1 MFSGMT
7 NHSIDSK
14 GRIIL
19 PSKFRDQLGES
30 FYVTRGFT
38 SCIQVLSTEQFDHL
52 REQIR
57 QLPADKAL
65 SLQYIMI
72 APSVEVTPNSQG
84 RISIPQSLRE
94 EAGIDKEAVVL
105 GMDTRIEIWDKANY
119 DQFIK
124 KQKEEVLADALELL
138 RL

>member
-19 PSKFRDQLGES
+19 PAKFREELGES
-30 FYVTRGFT
+30 FYITRGFT
-38 SCIQVLSTEQFDHL
+38 DCIQVLSTEQFDHL

-57 QLPADKAL
+57 ELPADKAL

-72 APSVEVTPNSQG
+72 APSVEVAPNSQG
-84 RISIPQSLRE
+84 RVSLPQGLRE
-94 EAGIDKEAVVL
+94 EAGIEKEAVVI
-105 GMDTRIEIWDKANY
+105 GMDTRLEVWDKVRY
-119 DQFIK
+119 DKFIE

-138 RL
+138 KL